1 MPDKELKVVVL
12 MKLSELQ
19 EIMDKS
25 TKSGKQYINEIKSLT
40 EIEIKKRNKFWT

>member
-12 MKLSELQ
+12 RKLSELQ
-19 EIMDKS
+19 EIVDKS
-25 TKSGKQYINEIKSLT
+25 TKSGKQYINKIKSLT